1 MDNSY
6 VYKPNKKFFKC
17 DLCKR
22 EYEFDFV
29 TPTEINIAK
38 GYKPIY
44 ACDICARILLA
55 SMVLHSGQIT
65 DETRETYFP
74 DLEKE
79 DDNG

>member
-1 MDNSY
+1 MAY
-6 VYKPNKKFFKC
+6 VKYFRC
-17 DLCKR
+17 GLCKR

-29 TPTEINIAK
+29 NPKEVTIK

-44 ACDICARILLA
+44 ACDICTRIMLVAASACRNDVVISQKDLA
-55 SMVLHSGQIT
+55 
-65 DETRETYFP
+65 TYFP